1 VSKKTLGIIGG
12 LILLALIVTSVF
24 FFFRGDND
32 TNLTISEKRWIEDNK
47 NKVIDL
53 NITNNIPILNVDGEG
68 VLFDFL
74 NSLEEDTGLEF
85 NKLNYSDDNSSDY
98 SFKKVDAKGKDDI
111 LVYRDNYVLLTKDKK
126 TYRKTYDINGLVIG
140 VTDAELSSVNSY
152 LEEAKE
158 VAYKTY
164 KNDNELFSA
173 LENDSVNA
181 IVVSKID
188 HFEKIAKS
196 DNLNIAYNI
205 SQYTK
210 DYVITLGDN
219 EKLNKILTKYYE
231 KWRHDEYNDSFYK
244 YFSANYFSAKEIEE
258 KTKAKFRS
266 KRYTYGFVVNG
277 PFDTTTKDGLK
288 GINYGFLKNFVKAA
302 NVEIDYK
309 KYPNYEELL
318 KAFNSNDLDMIFAYS
333 DNDKYKMDVY
343 ETASVFDEKVVIVSS
358 ASNDK
363 SYPSISSLK
372 DVKVKTVKGSK
383 IESFLEENKIEVK
396 GYNNTNDLINS
407 VKQDDVLA
415 LDYYTYDYYVRDTLK
430 KFKIDNEFNLTGDY
444 NFIGRD
450 IKSNKTFNE
459 FFDFYL
465 TFTPTEDVF
474 SKNYTEILN
483 YNDSNKIIKVIL
495 SLLSAFLIL
504 LLGIITFRFIK
515 NKKKHKVRLS
525 KSDKLRYVDS
535 LTSLKNRNYL
545 NDNVENWDN
554 SEVYPQSIIIVD
566 LNNVAYIN
574 DNFGHAEGDKIIIE
588 AAGILINNQL
598 SNSEIIRT
606 SGNEFLIYSLGHNEK
621 ETVSYCRKLNKEF
634 KNLSHGFGAA
644 IGYSMI
650 TDGIK
655 TVDDAVNEA
664 TIAMKNAK
672 EEACNADD

>member
-1 VSKKTLGIIGG
+1 MSKKTIGIIVG
-12 LILLALIVTSVF
+12 LILLALLGTCIF
-24 FFFRGDND
+24 FFFKGDKD
-32 TNLTISEKRWIEDNK
+32 TSLTMSEKNWIEDNK

-53 NITNNIPILNVDGEG
+53 SITNNIPILNVDGEG

-74 NSLEEDTGLEF
+74 NSLEENTGLEF
-85 NKLNYSDDNSSDY
+85 NKLNYSDNSSSDY

-111 LVYRDNYVLLTKDKK
+111 LVYRDNYVLLTKEKK
-126 TYRKTYDINGLVIG
+126 TYRKPSDINGLVIG
-140 VTDAELSSVNSY
+140 VTDSELSSVNTF

-164 KNDNELFSA
+164 KNDEELFNA

-196 DNLNIAYNI
+196 DDLNIAYNI

-219 EKLNKILTKYYE
+219 EKLNKILTKYYK
-231 KWRHDEYNDSFYK
+231 KWKHDEYNDSFYK
-244 YFSANYFSAKEIEE
+244 YFSDNYFTAKEIEE

-318 KAFNSNDLDMIFAYS
+318 KAFNANDLDMIFAYS
-333 DNDKYKMDVY
+333 DNGKYKMDVY
-343 ETASVFDEKVVIVSS
+343 ETASIFDEKVVIVSS
-358 ASNDK
+358 ANNDK

-372 DVKVKTVKGSK
+372 DVKVKTIKGSK
-383 IESFLEENKIEVK
+383 IESFLEDNKIEVR
-396 GYNNTNDLINS
+396 GYNNTNDLMNS
-407 VKQDDVLA
+407 VGKDDVLA
-415 LDYYTYDYYVRDTLK
+415 IDYYTYDYYVRDNLK

-444 NFIGRD
+444 NFVGRD
-450 IKSNKTFNE
+450 INSNKTFNE

-465 TFTPTEDVF
+465 TFTPTEDVV
-474 SKNYTEILN
+474 SKNYAEILN
-483 YNDSNKIIKVIL
+483 YNDSNKIIKVVL

-504 LLGIITFRFIK
+504 LLGVITFRFIK
-515 NKKKHKVRLS
+515 NKKKHKVKLS
-525 KSDKLRYVDS
+525 KADKLRYVDS

-545 NDNVENWDN
+545 NANVENWDN

-574 DNFGHAEGDKIIIE
+574 DNFGHAEGDKIIVE

-606 SGNEFLIYSLGHNEK
+606 SGNEFLIYSVGHNEK

-672 EEACNADD
+672 EEASDADN